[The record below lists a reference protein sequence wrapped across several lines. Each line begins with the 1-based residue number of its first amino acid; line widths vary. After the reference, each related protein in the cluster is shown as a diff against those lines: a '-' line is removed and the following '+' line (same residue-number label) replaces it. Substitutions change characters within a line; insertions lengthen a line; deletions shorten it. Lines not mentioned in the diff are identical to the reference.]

1 MAKNYSKNLYGK
13 FYFFL
18 NFGIFFLNFK
28 RSLFHLCLTKFRK
41 TLYYRNDLL
50 ISMNKKILI
59 AILAIII
66 IICAGAFA
74 FTHMQSGSGASISV
88 DANALQDMGTLVVDG
103 EEISQDKGL
112 YSSSSSDEN
121 AVLVK
126 NNGVLK
132 LADSVINKTGDT
144 QSTGDDAD
152 FYGINSAV
160 LVNTNGSLDISN
172 TKIVTN
178 SKGSN
183 GIFVTNAESSGSS
196 SGDIATIDGNGLAEG
211 SGSGGTPPSMP
222 SGNGS
227 DGGAPP
233 EMPDSNGG
241 SPPEMSDSNGG
252 DSSMQSNQD
261 SVDGTTE
268 ANIENVEIT
277 TYSDKSRG
285 LDATYDGI
293 INAKNVVINTNGQSC
308 AALATDRGEGEVH
321 VSNSE
326 LNTGVSK
333 ESGRGSP
340 IIYSTG
346 NITVE
351 NSKGTAYVS
360 QIACIEGKNSIEL
373 ANCDLSAAAG
383 GNREDNGEYVDLG
396 GVFIYQSMSG
406 DADVGTSIFTA
417 TDSTLS
423 IESDSD
429 YYETAP
435 MFHVTNTKAI
445 INLESTELNFGSE
458 TLLDVSGQSQWGT
471 VGSNGGELEFNAVS
485 EILDGNIIVDSISSL
500 NMTLSSTSY
509 VGSINPSDDFGE
521 TNVVIDSGSDWTL
534 DGDSH
539 ISSLENNG
547 EIYYE
552 GHTLYV
558 DGVAYAE
565 SNPFN

>member
-1 MAKNYSKNLYGK
+1 
-13 FYFFL
+13 
-18 NFGIFFLNFK
+18 
-28 RSLFHLCLTKFRK
+28 
-41 TLYYRNDLL
+41 
-50 ISMNKKILI
+50 MNKKILI
-59 AILAIII
+59 AAIAIII

-74 FTHMQSGSGASISV
+74 LTNMQTGNGASINV
-88 DANALQDMGTLVVDG
+88 DANALEDKGTLVVDS
-103 EEISQDKGL
+103 EDISADKGI

-132 LADSVINKTGDT
+132 LTNSIINKTGDT

-152 FYGINSAV
+152 FYGINSAI
-160 LVNTNGSLDISN
+160 LVNTNGSMDISN

-196 SGDIATIDGNGLAEG
+196 SSSSVLIDGNGLAES
-211 SGSGGTPPSMP
+211 SGTAPDGQGGTPPEMP
-222 SGNGS
+222 GGDSNG
-227 DGGAPP
+227 GTPP
-233 EMPDSNGG
+233 EMPFGDGSSNGAP
-241 SPPEMSDSNGG
+241 SGG
-252 DSSMQSNQD
+252 DSSSMQSNQD
-261 SVDGTTE
+261 SVEGTTQ

-277 TYSDKSRG
+277 PYSDKSRG
-285 LDATYDGI
+285 LDATYNGF

-346 NITVE
+346 NITVADS
-351 NSKGTAYVS
+351 NGTAYVS

-373 ANCDLSAAAG
+373 TNCDFSAAAG

-406 DADVGTSIFTA
+406 DADVGTSTFTA
-417 TDSTLS
+417 NNSALS

-429 YYETAP
+429 YYKTAP

-445 INLESTELNFGSE
+445 VNLESTELNFGSG

-471 VGSNGGELEFNAVS
+471 VGSNGGELTFNAKD
-485 EILDGNIIVDSISSL
+485 EILDGNVIVDSISSL
-500 NMTLSSTSY
+500 NVTLSSTSF

-521 TNVVIDSGSDWTL
+521 TNLVIDSGSDWTL

-539 ISSLENNG
+539 VSSLENNG

-558 DGVAYAE
+558 DGVAYTE
-565 SNPFN
+565 SNPYN

>member
-1 MAKNYSKNLYGK
+1 
-13 FYFFL
+13 
-18 NFGIFFLNFK
+18 
-28 RSLFHLCLTKFRK
+28 
-41 TLYYRNDLL
+41 
-50 ISMNKKILI
+50 MNKKILI
-59 AILAIII
+59 AVIAIII

-74 FTHMQSGSGASISV
+74 LINMQAGNGASINV
-88 DANALQDMGTLVVDG
+88 DANALEDKGNLVVDS
-103 EEISQDKGL
+103 EEISAENGL

-132 LADSVINKTGDT
+132 LANSIINKTGDT
-144 QSTGDDAD
+144 STTGDDAD
-152 FYGINSAV
+152 FYGINSAI

-172 TKIVTN
+172 VKITTN

-196 SGDIATIDGNGLAEG
+196 SSNVALDGNGLAESSSG
-211 SGSGGTPPSMP
+211 SGSDSSNGGTPPSMP
-222 SGNGS
+222 SSGTGS
-227 DGGAPP
+227 DGGT
-233 EMPDSNGG
+233 
-241 SPPEMSDSNGG
+241 PPEMSDSNGG
-252 DSSMQSNQD
+252 SEGGDSSSMAASNQD

-285 LDATYDGI
+285 LDATYNGI
-293 INAKNVVINTNGQSC
+293 INAKNVIINTNGQSC

-321 VSNSE
+321 VTNSE

-333 ESGRGSP
+333 QSGRGSP

-346 NITVE
+346 NITVA
-351 NSKGTAYVS
+351 NSIGTAYVS

-373 ANCDLSAAAG
+373 SNCDLSAAAG
-383 GNREDNGEYVDLG
+383 GNRQDNGDYVDLG

-406 DADVGTSIFTA
+406 DADVGTSTFTA
-417 TDSTLS
+417 KDSVLS
-423 IESDSD
+423 ILSDSD
-429 YYETAP
+429 YYESAP

-445 INLESTELNFGSE
+445 INLEKTELNFGSG
-458 TLLDVSGQSQWGT
+458 TLLDVSGQNQWGT
-471 VGSNGGELEFNAVS
+471 VGSNGGELTFNAKD
-485 EILDGNIIVDSISSL
+485 ETLDGNIIVDSISSL

-509 VGSINPSDDFGE
+509 VGTINPSDDFGQ
-521 TNVVIDSGSDWTL
+521 TDVVIKSGSDWTL

-547 EIYYE
+547 EINYN

-558 DGVAYAE
+558 NGVAYTE
-565 SNPFN
+565 SNPYN

>member
-1 MAKNYSKNLYGK
+1 
-13 FYFFL
+13 
-18 NFGIFFLNFK
+18 
-28 RSLFHLCLTKFRK
+28 
-41 TLYYRNDLL
+41 
-50 ISMNKKILI
+50 MNKKILI
-59 AILAIII
+59 AAIAIII

-74 FTHMQSGSGASISV
+74 LTNMQTGNGASINV
-88 DANALQDMGTLVVDG
+88 DANALEDKGTLVVDS
-103 EEISQDKGL
+103 EDISADKGI

-132 LADSVINKTGDT
+132 LTNSIINKTGDT

-152 FYGINSAV
+152 FYGINSAI
-160 LVNTNGSLDISN
+160 LVNTNGSMDISN

-196 SGDIATIDGNGLAEG
+196 SSSSVLIDGNGLAES
-211 SGSGGTPPSMP
+211 SGTAPDGQGGTPPEMP
-222 SGNGS
+222 GGDSNG
-227 DGGAPP
+227 GTPP
-233 EMPDSNGG
+233 EMPSGDGSSNGAP
-241 SPPEMSDSNGG
+241 SGG
-252 DSSMQSNQD
+252 DSSSMQSNQD
-261 SVDGTTE
+261 SVEGTTQ

-285 LDATYDGI
+285 LDATYNGF

-346 NITVE
+346 NITVADS
-351 NSKGTAYVS
+351 NGTAYVS

-373 ANCDLSAAAG
+373 TNCDFSAAAG

-406 DADVGTSIFTA
+406 DADVGTSTFTA
-417 TDSTLS
+417 KNSALS

-429 YYETAP
+429 YYKTAP

-445 INLESTELNFGSE
+445 VNLESTELNFGSG

-471 VGSNGGELEFNAVS
+471 VGSNGGELTFNAKD
-485 EILDGNIIVDSISSL
+485 EILDGNVIVDSISSL
-500 NMTLSSTSY
+500 NMTLSSTSF

-521 TNVVIDSGSDWTL
+521 TNLVIDSGSDWTL

-539 ISSLENNG
+539 VSSLENNG
-547 EIYYE
+547 EIYYD

-558 DGVAYAE
+558 DGVAYTE
-565 SNPFN
+565 SNPYN

>member
-1 MAKNYSKNLYGK
+1 
-13 FYFFL
+13 
-18 NFGIFFLNFK
+18 
-28 RSLFHLCLTKFRK
+28 
-41 TLYYRNDLL
+41 
-50 ISMNKKILI
+50 MNKKILI
-59 AILAIII
+59 AVIAIII

-74 FTHMQSGSGASISV
+74 LINMQAGNGASINV
-88 DANALQDMGTLVVDG
+88 DANALEDKGNLVVDS
-103 EEISQDKGL
+103 EEISAENGL

-132 LADSVINKTGDT
+132 LANSIINKTGDT
-144 QSTGDDAD
+144 STTGDDAD
-152 FYGINSAV
+152 FYGINSAI

-172 TKIVTN
+172 VKITTN

-196 SGDIATIDGNGLAEG
+196 SSNVALDGNGLAESSSG
-211 SGSGGTPPSMP
+211 SGSDSSNGGTPPSMP
-222 SGNGS
+222 SSGTGS
-227 DGGAPP
+227 DGGT
-233 EMPDSNGG
+233 
-241 SPPEMSDSNGG
+241 PPEMSDSNGG
-252 DSSMQSNQD
+252 SEGGDSSSMAASNQD

-285 LDATYDGI
+285 LDATYNGI
-293 INAKNVVINTNGQSC
+293 INAKNVIINTNGQSC

-321 VSNSE
+321 VTNSE

-333 ESGRGSP
+333 QSGRGSP

-346 NITVE
+346 NITVA
-351 NSKGTAYVS
+351 NSIGTAYVS

-373 ANCDLSAAAG
+373 SNCDLSAAAG
-383 GNREDNGEYVDLG
+383 GNRQDNGEYVDLG

-406 DADVGTSIFTA
+406 DADVGTSTFTA
-417 TDSTLS
+417 KDSVLS
-423 IESDSD
+423 ILSDSD
-429 YYETAP
+429 YYESAP

-445 INLESTELNFGSE
+445 INLEKTELNFGSG
-458 TLLDVSGQSQWGT
+458 TLLDVSGQNQWGT
-471 VGSNGGELEFNAVS
+471 VGSNGGELTFNAKD
-485 EILDGNIIVDSISSL
+485 ETLDGNIIVDSISSL

-509 VGSINPSDDFGE
+509 VGTINPSDDFGQ
-521 TNVVIDSGSDWTL
+521 TAVIIESGSDWTL

-547 EIYYE
+547 EINYN

-558 DGVAYAE
+558 NGVAYTE
-565 SNPFN
+565 SNPYN

>member
-1 MAKNYSKNLYGK
+1 MEL
-13 FYFFL
+13 L
-18 NFGIFFLNFK
+18 NI
-28 RSLFHLCLTKFRK
+28 
-41 TLYYRNDLL
+41 
-50 ISMNKKILI
+50 MNKKILI
-59 AILAIII
+59 ALIAIII
-66 IICAGAFA
+66 LICAGAFA
-74 FTHMQSGSGASISV
+74 LTNMQIGNGASVNV
-88 DANALQDMGTLVVDG
+88 DANALEDRGTLVVDS
-103 EEISQDKGL
+103 EDVTADKGL
-112 YSSSSSDEN
+112 YTSSSSDEN

-132 LADSVINKTGDT
+132 LANSIINKTGDT
-144 QSTGDDAD
+144 SSTGDDAD
-152 FYGINSAV
+152 FYGINSAI

-196 SGDIATIDGNGLAEG
+196 SNSVSLDGNGLAEG
-211 SGSGGTPPSMP
+211 DSRANGQGGTPPSMP
-222 SGNGS
+222 SG
-227 DGGAPP
+227 D
-233 EMPDSNGG
+233 
-241 SPPEMSDSNGG
+241 SDSNGG
-252 DSSMQSNQD
+252 TPPSMPSSDSASNGGTPPSMPSGDSNGAPSGGDSSNMQSNQD
-261 SVDGTTE
+261 SVDGTTQ

-285 LDATYDGI
+285 LDATYNGI
-293 INAKNVVINTNGQSC
+293 INAKNVLINTNGQSC

-321 VSNSE
+321 VTDSE

-351 NSKGTAYVS
+351 NSNGTAYVS

-373 ANCDLSAAAG
+373 TDCDLSAAAG

-406 DADVGTSIFTA
+406 DADVGTSTFTA
-417 TDSTLS
+417 KNSILS
-423 IESDSD
+423 IESDSE
-429 YYETAP
+429 YYKTAP

-445 INLESTELNFGSE
+445 INLESTELNYGGG
-458 TLLDVSGQSQWGT
+458 LLLNVSGQSQWGT
-471 VGSNGGELEFNAVS
+471 VGSNGGEVSFNANS
-485 EILDGNIIVDSISSL
+485 EILDGDIYVDSISSL
-500 NMTLSSTSY
+500 NLTLTSTSF
-509 VGSINPSDDFGE
+509 VGAINPDDDYGS
-521 TNVVIDSGSDWTL
+521 TVVTIESGSDWTL

-539 ISSLENNG
+539 ITSLEKEG
-547 EIYYE
+547 EINYN

-558 DGVAYAE
+558 NGVAYTE
-565 SNPFN
+565 ENPY